1 MMSWVLIVLF
11 SLESGQ
17 LPLTYHYHDR
27 PQCDDAAMRWQER
40 NIQVVCVPGLLLE
53 DQDDSVVGNR
63 NGGKAKRRKR

>member
-17 LPLTYHYHDR
+17 LPLTYRYHDR

-40 NIQVVCVPGLLLE
+40 NIQVVCIPGLLLE
-53 DQDDSVVGNR
+53 DQDDSVVNHSD
-63 NGGKAKRRKR
+63 GKAKRRKR

>member
-1 MMSWVLIVLF
+1 
-11 SLESGQ
+11 

-40 NIQVVCVPGLLLE
+40 NIQVVCIPGLLLE

>member
-27 PQCDDAAMRWQER
+27 PQCDDAAMRWQEQ
-40 NIQVVCVPGLLLE
+40 NIQVVCVPALLLE
-53 DQDDSVVGNR
+53 DQDDNIVGNR
-63 NGGKAKRRKR
+63 NGGKAKKRKR